1 MPGTCGASRCD
12 APRARCSQRGTR
24 VVTRSELS
32 VRLLVTSAA
41 LLAAAV
47 VFAGCGTSSPKRLSV
62 DGYMAAIDR
71 ISQSPEARDAQK
83 WFFQLAAG
91 TRCGGIPFACHPLSR
106 ASCSAGAKAFA
117 ADVHQ
122 IIDDAAKLEPPKK
135 AEDLQARF
143 LAASRRT
150 SAQLDRLALDTAAG
164 RVACGQP
171 WNHRAY
177 GLASTKEAQ
186 GAINEFFTR
195 FNLHQPD

>member
-1 MPGTCGASRCD
+1 M
-12 APRARCSQRGTR
+12 RARPASARPGPAR
-24 VVTRSELS
+24 S
-32 VRLLVTSAA
+32 VRLLATAA
-41 LLAAAV
+41 VLLAAGV
-47 VFAGCGTSSPKRLSV
+47 VLAGCGNSGPKRLSV

-83 WFFQLAAG
+83 RFLELASG

-106 ASCSAGAKAFA
+106 ARCSAGARAFA
-117 ADVHQ
+117 ADVRR
-122 IIDDAAKLEPPKK
+122 IIDDAAMLEPPKK

-177 GLASTKEAQ
+177 GLASTKQAQ
-186 GAINEFFTR
+186 GAISEFFKR